1 MCASHEATQIATIAE
16 FTIFSRESFP
26 NVDGVVAIPHN
37 KGCGCSDGSNIEV
50 MLRTLANY
58 ADHPN
63 VGGVVFIG
71 LGCEK
76 TNLTVME
83 RFLAE
88 RQQPVAEAD
97 GADRDSGC
105 GRDGGGGASAVSKR

>member
-1 MCASHEATQIATIAE
+1 
-16 FTIFSRESFP
+16 
-26 NVDGVVAIPHN
+26 
-37 KGCGCSDGSNIEV
+37 
-50 MLRTLANY
+50 MLRTLGNY

-88 RQQPVAEAD
+88 HGQRI
-97 GADRDSGC
+97 
-105 GRDGGGGASAVSKR
+105 